1 MIFGPKDGTTLPDLG
16 PRLIVG
22 LGNPGAEYDGTR
34 HNVGFQALDLFAK
47 RVGLTSSNLRVAGRK
62 LADLARSTDGRF
74 ALLWPTTY
82 MNLSGSAVAA
92 AARQLDV
99 LPESILVVTDDFHLE
114 LGGLRIRAAG
124 SPGGHN
130 GLKSIEQVLQTD
142 LYPRLRIGVG
152 QPRASSVDH
161 VLETFRS
168 AELPI
173 VEETLETASWALEDW
188 ALGQSIEDVQSR
200 YNRRTPQANSE

>member
-1 MIFGPKDGTTLPDLG
+1 VSDTES
-16 PRLIVG
+16 RLIVG

-34 HNVGFQALDLFAK
+34 HNVGFQTLDLFAK
-47 RVGLTSSNLRVAGRK
+47 RAGLTSTGLRAGGRK
-62 LADLARSTDGRF
+62 LGDLARSIDGRF

-92 AARQLDV
+92 AASQLDV
-99 LPESILVVTDDFHLE
+99 LPEFILVVTDDFHLE
-114 LGGLRIRAAG
+114 LGGLRARAAG

-161 VLETFRS
+161 VLDTFRK
-168 AELPI
+168 AELPVI
-173 VEETLETASWALEDW
+173 EETLETASWAVEDW
-188 ALGQSIEDVQSR
+188 ALGQSIEDVQAR
-200 YNRRTPQANSE
+200 YNRRTPQADSE